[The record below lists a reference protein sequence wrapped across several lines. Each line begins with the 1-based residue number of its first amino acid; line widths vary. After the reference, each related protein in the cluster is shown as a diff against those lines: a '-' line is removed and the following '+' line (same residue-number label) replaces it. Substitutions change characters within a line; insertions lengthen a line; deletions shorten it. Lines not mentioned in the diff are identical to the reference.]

1 MPVAVVTGASAGI
14 GLETAKGLAKKNFDL
29 ILVSRSSKKL
39 IAIKDELEAKYSI
52 ICDVFSYDL
61 SLVKSNIEF
70 HEEVVNKFRKIDVLI
85 NNAGAIFMDR
95 TITVEGLEKTF
106 ALNHMSYFV
115 LSNLFIESFDSIKV
129 INVSSEAHRG
139 IKLNL
144 DDLQNSIGYFGW
156 HAYKR
161 SKLANIYLTYELARK
176 YTDKDIIVNC
186 LHPGLVNSDFANN
199 NSLRYKIMSSLIK
212 CFGISTREGAL
223 TSIYLATDENLENI
237 SGLYFDKCK
246 PRKSSSI
253 SYNNEIGKFLWE
265 YSNNIMKSNS
275 K

>member
-29 ILVSRSSKKL
+29 ILVSRSLKKL
-39 IAIKDELEAKYSI
+39 NAIKGTLETQYSI
-52 ICDVFSYDL
+52 NCDVFSHDL
-61 SLVKSNIEF
+61 SLIKSNIKF
-70 HEEVVNKFRKIDVLI
+70 HEQVVNKFQKIDVLI
-85 NNAGAIFMDR
+85 NNAGAIFMDK
-95 TITVEGLEKTF
+95 TITNEGLEKTF
-106 ALNHMSYFV
+106 AFNHMSYFV
-115 LSNLFIESFDSIKV
+115 LSNLFIESFNSIKV

-144 DDLQNSIGYFGW
+144 DDLQNNISYFGW

-161 SKLANIYLTYELARK
+161 SKLANIYLTYELAK
-176 YTDKDIIVNC
+176 KHKDKDITVNC

-212 CFGISTREGAL
+212 CFGISAREGAL
-223 TSIYLATDENLENI
+223 TSIYLASEENLENI

-253 SYNNEIGKFLWE
+253 SYNDEIGKFLWE
-265 YSNNIMKSNS
+265 YSNKIMKSNS
-275 K
+275 

>member
-14 GLETAKGLAKKNFDL
+14 GLETAKGLAEKNFDL
-29 ILVSRSSKKL
+29 ILVSRSLKKL
-39 IAIKDELEAKYSI
+39 NAIKSDLEIQYSI
-52 ICDVFSYDL
+52 NCDVFSYDL
-61 SLVKSNIEF
+61 SLVKSNIKF
-70 HEEVVNKFRKIDVLI
+70 HEEVVNNFRKIDVLI

-95 TITVEGLEKTF
+95 TTTHEGLEKTF

-115 LSNLFIESFDSIKV
+115 LSNLFIESFNSIKV

-139 IKLNL
+139 IELNL
-144 DDLQNSIGYFGW
+144 DDLQNNIDYFGW

-161 SKLANIYLTYELARK
+161 SKLANIYLTYELAKK
-176 YTDKDIIVNC
+176 YENNNITVNC

-199 NSLRYKIMSSLIK
+199 NSLRYRIMSSLVK

-223 TSIYLATDENLENI
+223 TSIYLATEGDLENI

-253 SYNNEIGKFLWE
+253 SYNDEIGKFLWE

>member
-161 SKLANIYLTYELARK
+161 SKLANIYLTYELAKK
-176 YTDKDIIVNC
+176 YENKDITVNC

>member
-1 MPVAVVTGASAGI
+1 MPVAVITGASAGI
-14 GLETAKGLAKKNFDL
+14 GLETARGLAKKNFDL
-29 ILVSRSSKKL
+29 ILVSRSLKKL
-39 IAIKDELEAKYSI
+39 NSIKVDLETQYSI
-52 ICDVFSYDL
+52 KCDVFSYDL
-61 SLVKSNIEF
+61 SLIESNIKF
-70 HEEVVNKFRKIDVLI
+70 HKEVVNKFRKIDVLI
-85 NNAGAIFMDR
+85 NNAGAIFMDK
-95 TITVEGLEKTF
+95 TFTDEGLEKTF

-115 LSNLFIESFDSIKV
+115 LSNLFIESFNSIKV

-144 DDLQNSIGYFGW
+144 DDLQNNIGYFGW

-161 SKLANIYLTYELARK
+161 SKLSNIYLTYELARK
-176 YTDKDIIVNC
+176 HENKDITVNC

-199 NSLRYKIMSSLIK
+199 NSLRYQIMSSLIK
-212 CFGISTREGAL
+212 CFGISASEGAL
-223 TSIYLATDENLENI
+223 TSIYLASEENLKNI

-253 SYNNEIGKFLWE
+253 SYNNETARLLWE
-265 YSNNIMKSNS
+265 YSNNIMKNNT

>member
-1 MPVAVVTGASAGI
+1 MPIAIVTGASAGI
-14 GLETAKGLAKKNFDL
+14 GLETARGLAKKNFDL
-29 ILVSRSSKKL
+29 ILVSRSLKKL
-39 IAIKDELEAKYSI
+39 NSIKSELETQYSI
-52 ICDVFSYDL
+52 KCDVFSYDL
-61 SLVKSNIEF
+61 SLIKSNIKF
-70 HEEVVNKFRKIDVLI
+70 HEEVVNQFRKIDVLI
-85 NNAGAIFMDR
+85 NNAGAIFMDK
-95 TITVEGLEKTF
+95 TFTDEGLEKTF

-115 LSNLFIESFDSIKV
+115 LSNLFIESFDFIKV

-144 DDLQNSIGYFGW
+144 DDLQNNIGYFGW
-156 HAYKR
+156 NAYKR
-161 SKLANIYLTYELARK
+161 SKLANIYLTYELAK
-176 YTDKDIIVNC
+176 KHENKDITVNC

-212 CFGISTREGAL
+212 CFGISAPEGAL
-223 TSIYLATDENLENI
+223 TSIYLASEENLENI

-253 SYNNEIGKFLWE
+253 SYNSEIAKFLWE
-265 YSNNIMKSNS
+265 YSNDIMRSNS

>member
-1 MPVAVVTGASAGI
+1 
-14 GLETAKGLAKKNFDL
+14 
-29 ILVSRSSKKL
+29 
-39 IAIKDELEAKYSI
+39 
-52 ICDVFSYDL
+52 L
-61 SLVKSNIEF
+61 SLIKSNIKF

-85 NNAGAIFMDR
+85 NNAGAIFMDK
-95 TITVEGLEKTF
+95 TITEEGLEKTF

-115 LSNLFIESFDSIKV
+115 LSNLFIESFNSIKV

-144 DDLQNSIGYFGW
+144 DDLQNNIGYFGW

-161 SKLANIYLTYELARK
+161 SKLANIYITYE
-176 YTDKDIIVNC
+176 TKDITVNC

-223 TSIYLATDENLENI
+223 TSIYLASEENLENI
-237 SGLYFDKCK
+237 SGLYYDKCK

-265 YSNNIMKSNS
+265 YSNDIMESKS

>member
-1 MPVAVVTGASAGI
+1 MPVALVTGASAGI
-14 GLETAKGLAKKNFDL
+14 GLETARGLAKKNFDL
-29 ILVSRSSKKL
+29 ILVSRNSKKL
-39 IAIKDELEAKYSI
+39 KAIKNDLETQYSI
-52 ICDVFSYDL
+52 SCDVFSYDL
-61 SLVKSNIEF
+61 SLIKSNIYF
-70 HEEVVNKFRKIDVLI
+70 HQEVVDKFRKVDVLI
-85 NNAGAIFMDR
+85 NNAGAIFMDK
-95 TITVEGLEKTF
+95 TITDEGIEKTF

-115 LSNLFIESFDSIKV
+115 LSNLFIESFNSIKV

-139 IKLNL
+139 IALKL
-144 DDLQNSIGYFGW
+144 DDLQNNIGYFGW
-156 HAYKR
+156 HASKR
-161 SKLANIYLTYELARK
+161 SKLANIYLTYELAK
-176 YTDKDIIVNC
+176 KHQDKGVTVNC

-212 CFGISTREGAL
+212 CFGISTCEGAL
-223 TSIYLATDENLENI
+223 TSIYLASEENLENI

-265 YSNNIMKSNS
+265 YSNDIMKSNS

>member
-253 SYNNEIGKFLWE
+253 SYNSEIAKFLWE
-265 YSNNIMKSNS
+265 YSNDIMRSNS

>member
-14 GLETAKGLAKKNFDL
+14 GLETAKGLAEKNFDL
-29 ILVSRSSKKL
+29 ILVSRSLKKL
-39 IAIKDELEAKYSI
+39 NAIKSDLEIQYSI
-52 ICDVFSYDL
+52 NCDVFSYDL

-70 HEEVVNKFRKIDVLI
+70 HEEVVNNFRKIDVLI

-95 TITVEGLEKTF
+95 TTTHEGLEKTF

-115 LSNLFIESFDSIKV
+115 LSNLFIESFNSIKV

-139 IKLNL
+139 IELNL
-144 DDLQNSIGYFGW
+144 DDLQNNIDYFGW

-161 SKLANIYLTYELARK
+161 SKLANIYLTYELAKK
-176 YTDKDIIVNC
+176 YENNDITVNC

-199 NSLRYKIMSSLIK
+199 NSLRYRIMSSLVK

-223 TSIYLATDENLENI
+223 TSIYLATEGDLENI

-253 SYNNEIGKFLWE
+253 SYNDEIGKFLWE
-265 YSNNIMKSNS
+265 YSNNIMETNS

>member
-1 MPVAVVTGASAGI
+1 MPIAVITGASAGI

-29 ILVSRSSKKL
+29 ILVSRSLKKL
-39 IAIKDELEAKYSI
+39 NFIKRDLESQYSI
-52 ICDVFSYDL
+52 NCDVFSYDL
-61 SLVKSNIEF
+61 SLIKSNINF
-70 HEEVVNKFRKIDVLI
+70 YEEVINKFDKIDVLI
-85 NNAGAIFMDR
+85 NNAGAIFMDK
-95 TITVEGLEKTF
+95 TFTDEGLEKTF

-115 LSNLFIESFDSIKV
+115 LSNLFIEFFNSIKV

-144 DDLQNSIGYFGW
+144 DDLQNSINYFGW

-161 SKLANIYLTYELARK
+161 SKLANIYLTYELAKK
-176 YTDKDIIVNC
+176 YKDKGITVNC

-212 CFGISTREGAL
+212 CFGITTPEGAL
-223 TSIYLATDENLENI
+223 TSIYLASDKNVEKI

-253 SYNNEIGKFLWE
+253 SYNNEVGKFLWQ
-265 YSNNIMKSNS
+265 YSKDIMESYS
-275 K
+275 

>member
-14 GLETAKGLAKKNFDL
+14 GLETAKGLAKKNFDI

-39 IAIKDELEAKYSI
+39 IAIKDELDEKYSI

-265 YSNNIMKSNS
+265 YSHNIMKSNS

>member
-253 SYNNEIGKFLWE
+253 SYNDEIGKFLWE

>member
-223 TSIYLATDENLENI
+223 TSIYLASEENLENI

-265 YSNNIMKSNS
+265 YSNDIMESKS

>member
-1 MPVAVVTGASAGI
+1 MPIAIVTGASAGI
-14 GLETAKGLAKKNFDL
+14 GLETARGLAKKNFDL
-29 ILVSRSSKKL
+29 VLVSRSLKKL
-39 IAIKDELEAKYSI
+39 NSIKHDLESQYSI
-52 ICDVFSYDL
+52 SCDVFSYDL
-61 SLVKSNIEF
+61 SLIKSNIKF
-70 HEEVVNKFRKIDVLI
+70 HEEAVNKFRRIDVLI
-85 NNAGAIFMDR
+85 NNAGAIFMEK
-95 TITVEGLEKTF
+95 TITDEGLEKTF

-115 LSNLFIESFDSIKV
+115 LSNLFIESFTSIRV

-144 DDLQNSIGYFGW
+144 DDLQNNIGYFGW

-161 SKLANIYLTYELARK
+161 SKLANIYLTYELAKRHEK
-176 YTDKDIIVNC
+176 KDITVNC

-223 TSIYLATDENLENI
+223 TPIYLASEENLENI

-253 SYNNEIGKFLWE
+253 SYNDEIGKFLWE

>member
-1 MPVAVVTGASAGI
+1 M
-14 GLETAKGLAKKNFDL
+14 
-29 ILVSRSSKKL
+29 
-39 IAIKDELEAKYSI
+39 
-52 ICDVFSYDL
+52 
-61 SLVKSNIEF
+61 
-70 HEEVVNKFRKIDVLI
+70 LI
-85 NNAGAIFMDR
+85 NNAGAIFMNR
-95 TITVEGLEKTF
+95 TITDEGLEKTF

-115 LSNLFIESFDSIKV
+115 LSNLFIKSFNSIKV

-144 DDLQNSIGYFGW
+144 DDLQNNDGYFGW

-161 SKLANIYLTYELARK
+161 SKLANIYLTYVLAEK
-176 YTDKDIIVNC
+176 YKNKNITVNC

-212 CFGISTREGAL
+212 CFGISTQEGAL
-223 TSIYLATDENLENI
+223 TSIYLASEESLENI
-237 SGLYFDKCK
+237 SGLYFDKCR

-253 SYNNEIGKFLWE
+253 SYNNEVGKFLWE

>member
-1 MPVAVVTGASAGI
+1 MPIAVVTGASAGI

-29 ILVSRSSKKL
+29 ILVSRSLKKL
-39 IAIKDELEAKYSI
+39 NSIKGDLESHHSI
-52 ICDVFSYDL
+52 NCDVFSYDL
-61 SLVKSNIEF
+61 SLIKSNINF
-70 HEEVVNKFRKIDVLI
+70 YEEVVNKFHKVDVLI
-85 NNAGAIFMDR
+85 NNAGAIFMEK
-95 TITVEGLEKTF
+95 TITDEGLEKTF

-115 LSNLFIESFDSIKV
+115 LSNLFIESFNSIKV

-144 DDLQNSIGYFGW
+144 NDLQNNIGYFGW

-176 YTDKDIIVNC
+176 HEDKDITVNC

-212 CFGISTREGAL
+212 CFGISAREGAL
-223 TSIYLATDENLENI
+223 TSIYLASEENLENI

-253 SYNNEIGKFLWE
+253 SYNNEIAKFLWQ
-265 YSNNIMKSNS
+265 YSNDIMKKTS

>member
-14 GLETAKGLAKKNFDL
+14 GLETAKGLASKNFDL
-29 ILVSRSSKKL
+29 ILVSRNLEKL
-39 IAIKDELEAKYSI
+39 NSIKQDLESQYSI
-52 ICDVFSYDL
+52 NCDVFSHDL
-61 SLVKSNIEF
+61 SLIKSNILF
-70 HEEVVNKFRKIDVLI
+70 HTEVISKFRKVDVLI
-85 NNAGAIFMDR
+85 NNAGAIFMNR
-95 TITVEGLEKTF
+95 TITDEGLEKTF

-115 LSNLFIESFDSIKV
+115 LSNLFIKSFNSIKV

-144 DDLQNSIGYFGW
+144 DDLQNNDGYFGW

-161 SKLANIYLTYELARK
+161 SKLANIYLTYVLAEK
-176 YTDKDIIVNC
+176 YKNKNITVNC

-212 CFGISTREGAL
+212 CFGISTQEGAL
-223 TSIYLATDENLENI
+223 TSIYLASEESLENI
-237 SGLYFDKCK
+237 SGLYFDKCR

-253 SYNNEIGKFLWE
+253 SYNDEIGKFLWE

-275 K
+275 E

>member
-1 MPVAVVTGASAGI
+1 MPIAVVTGASAGI
-14 GLETAKGLAKKNFDL
+14 GLETARGLAKKKFDL
-29 ILVSRSSKKL
+29 VLVSRSLKKL
-39 IAIKDELEAKYSI
+39 NSIKRDLESQYSI
-52 ICDVFSYDL
+52 SCDVFSYDL
-61 SLVKSNIEF
+61 SLIKSNINF
-70 HEEVVNKFRKIDVLI
+70 YEEVLNKFRKIDVLI
-85 NNAGAIFMDR
+85 NNAGAIFMDKI
-95 TITVEGLEKTF
+95 ITNEGLEKTF

-115 LSNLFIESFDSIKV
+115 LSNLFIESFNSIKV
-129 INVSSEAHRG
+129 VNVSSEAHRG

-144 DDLQNSIGYFGW
+144 DDLQNNIDYFGW

-161 SKLANIYLTYELARK
+161 SKLANIYLTYELAKK
-176 YTDKDIIVNC
+176 YENQHVTVNC

-212 CFGISTREGAL
+212 CFGVSTREGSL
-223 TSIYLATDENLENI
+223 TSIYLASEENLENI

-253 SYNNEIGKFLWE
+253 SYNNEIGKFLWQ
-265 YSNNIMKSNS
+265 YSNDIMKTYS

>member
-39 IAIKDELEAKYSI
+39 IAIKDELEAQYSI

>member
-14 GLETAKGLAKKNFDL
+14 GLETAKGLAQKNFDL
-29 ILVSRSSKKL
+29 ILVSRSLKKL
-39 IAIKDELEAKYSI
+39 NAIKGDLEIQYSI
-52 ICDVFSYDL
+52 NCDVFSYDL
-61 SLVKSNIEF
+61 SLVKSNIKF
-70 HEEVVNKFRKIDVLI
+70 HEEVINKFRKIDVLI
-85 NNAGAIFMDR
+85 NNAGAIFMEK
-95 TITVEGLEKTF
+95 TITNEGLEKTF

-115 LSNLFIESFDSIKV
+115 LSNLFIESFNSIKV

-161 SKLANIYLTYELARK
+161 SKLANIYLTYELAKK
-176 YTDKDIIVNC
+176 YENNDVTVNC

-199 NSLRYKIMSSLIK
+199 NSLRYKIMSSLVK

-223 TSIYLATDENLENI
+223 TSIYLATEGDLENI

-253 SYNNEIGKFLWE
+253 SYNDEIGKFLWE
-265 YSNNIMKSNS
+265 YSNNIMKSIS

>member
-1 MPVAVVTGASAGI
+1 MPIAVITGASAGI

-29 ILVSRSSKKL
+29 ILVSRSLKKL
-39 IAIKDELEAKYSI
+39 NFIKRDLESQYSI
-52 ICDVFSYDL
+52 NCDVFSYDL
-61 SLVKSNIEF
+61 SLIKSNINF
-70 HEEVVNKFRKIDVLI
+70 YEEVINKFDKIDVLI
-85 NNAGAIFMDR
+85 NNAGAIFMDK
-95 TITVEGLEKTF
+95 TFTDEGLEKTF

-115 LSNLFIESFDSIKV
+115 LSNLFIEFFNSIKV

-144 DDLQNSIGYFGW
+144 DDLQNSINYFGW

-161 SKLANIYLTYELARK
+161 SKLANIYLTYELAK
-176 YTDKDIIVNC
+176 KHEDKDITVNC

-199 NSLRYKIMSSLIK
+199 NSLRYKVMSSLIK

-223 TSIYLATDENLENI
+223 TSIYLASEENVENI

-246 PRKSSSI
+246 PRKTSSI
-253 SYNNEIGKFLWE
+253 SYNIEIGKFLWE
-265 YSNNIMKSNS
+265 YSNSIMESNS

>member
-29 ILVSRSSKKL
+29 ILVSRTLKKL
-39 IAIKDELEAKYSI
+39 SAIKGDLETQYSI
-52 ICDVFSYDL
+52 NCDVFSYDL
-61 SLVKSNIEF
+61 SLVKSNIKF

-85 NNAGAIFMDR
+85 NNAGAIFMDK
-95 TITVEGLEKTF
+95 TITDEGLEKTF

-115 LSNLFIESFDSIKV
+115 LSNLFIESFNSIKV

-144 DDLQNSIGYFGW
+144 DDLQNNVDYFGW

-161 SKLANIYLTYELARK
+161 SKLANIYLTYELAKK
-176 YTDKDIIVNC
+176 YENKDITVNC

-199 NSLRYKIMSSLIK
+199 NSLRYKIMSRLIK

-223 TSIYLATDENLENI
+223 TPIYLASEGNLENI

-253 SYNNEIGKFLWE
+253 SYNNEISKLLWE
-265 YSNNIMKSNS
+265 YSNDIMESHS